1 MELNDLYAEY
11 QEKLDSWE
19 KKDERIR
26 KLKSEANALEERAK
40 KKRENASQLES
51 KRGPSPSWIT
61 EIVRPLAT
69 ELARR
74 KNLNY
79 KVMGPMGLGA
89 RVVIALLA
97 DPELLTYRQ
106 EHYRLVLQP
115 DVLEGNT
122 LRLVYETGEVSEKYE
137 TGTLGAAA
145 GFNNITAPLPDSI
158 DEIEQL
164 LQKVPVPA

>member
-26 KLKSEANALEERAK
+26 KLKS
-40 KKRENASQLES
+40 
-51 KRGPSPSWIT
+51 
-61 EIVRPLAT
+61 T

-74 KNLNY
+74 NDLNY

-145 GFNNITAPLPDSI
+145 GFNNITAPLPDCI
-158 DEIEQL
+158 AEIEQL